1 MPSDIAKQIVQ
12 QVFGDNK
19 AAAVDS
25 INDAIAATTYDAIQA
40 RKVEF
45 AKAMGFELDDT
56 AQDSADE
63 IEKSIDG
70 VGDAEVTDVDTSG
83 VRLPSD
89 PDPNDPPA
97 DVVPDPLPPNTAVV
111 DSIEPIEEPKD
122 ETDI

>member
-12 QVFGDNK
+12 QVFGDDK

-25 INDAIAATTYDAIQA
+25 INDALGASTYDAIQA

-122 ETDI
+122 ETDS

>member
-12 QVFGDNK
+12 QVFGGDK

-25 INDAIAATTYDAIQA
+25 INDALGASTYDAIQA

-83 VRLPSD
+83 IRLPSD

-97 DVVPDPLPPNTAVV
+97 AETETPTE
-111 DSIEPIEEPKD
+111 EPETTEEPKD
-122 ETDI
+122 ETDS

>member
-12 QVFGDNK
+12 QVFGDDK

-40 RKVEF
+40 RKVDF
-45 AKAMGFELDDT
+45 AKSMGFELDDT
-56 AQDSADE
+56 AQASADE
-63 IEKSIDG
+63 VEKSLDG
-70 VGDAEVTDVDTSG
+70 VGDAEVTDVDVQG
-83 VRLPSD
+83 RKPDD
-89 PDPNDPPA
+89 PDPNDSLT
-97 DVVPDPLPPNTAVV
+97 DEVPDPLPPNTAVV

>member
-12 QVFGDNK
+12 QVFGDDK

-25 INDAIAATTYDAIQA
+25 INDALGASTYDAIQA

-45 AKAMGFELDDT
+45 AKSMGFELDDT
-56 AQDSADE
+56 AQANADE
-63 IEKSIDG
+63 VEKSLDG

>member
-12 QVFGDNK
+12 QVFGGDK
-19 AAAVDS
+19 ASAVDS
-25 INDAIAATTYDAIQA
+25 INDALGASTYDAIQA

-122 ETDI
+122 ETDS

>member
-12 QVFGDNK
+12 QVFGDDK
-19 AAAVDS
+19 ASAVDS
-25 INDAIAATTYDAIQA
+25 INDALGASTYDAIQA

-122 ETDI
+122 ETDS

>member
-12 QVFGDNK
+12 QVFGGDK
-19 AAAVDS
+19 ASAVDS
-25 INDAIAATTYDAIQA
+25 INDALGASTYDAIQA

-83 VRLPSD
+83 IRLPSD

-97 DVVPDPLPPNTAVV
+97 AETETPTE
-111 DSIEPIEEPKD
+111 EPETTEEPKD
-122 ETDI
+122 ETDS

>member
-12 QVFGDNK
+12 QVFGDDK

-25 INDAIAATTYDAIQA
+25 INDALGASTYDAIQA

-89 PDPNDPPA
+89 PDPNEVEQP
-97 DVVPDPLPPNTAVV
+97 TAETETPTE
-111 DSIEPIEEPKD
+111 EPETTEQPKD
-122 ETDI
+122 ETDS

>member
-12 QVFGDNK
+12 QVFGGDK

-25 INDAIAATTYDAIQA
+25 INDALGASTYDAIQA

-83 VRLPSD
+83 IRLPSD
-89 PDPNDPPA
+89 PDLWRKTTSA
-97 DVVPDPLPPNTAVV
+97 TH
-111 DSIEPIEEPKD
+111 PKRYLHR
-122 ETDI
+122 IHSQRRLR

>member
-12 QVFGDNK
+12 QVFGDDK

-25 INDAIAATTYDAIQA
+25 INDALGASTYDAIQA

-83 VRLPSD
+83 VRLPSA
-89 PDPNDPPA
+89 PDPNEVEQP
-97 DVVPDPLPPNTAVV
+97 TAEKETPTE
-111 DSIEPIEEPKD
+111 EPETIEEPKD
-122 ETDI
+122 ETDS

>member
-12 QVFGDNK
+12 QVFGDDK

-25 INDAIAATTYDAIQA
+25 INDALGASTYDAIQA

-63 IEKSIDG
+63 IEKSVDG
-70 VGDAEVTDVDTSG
+70 IGDAEVTDVDTSG

-122 ETDI
+122 ETDS

>member
-12 QVFGDNK
+12 QVFGDDR
-19 AAAVDS
+19 AVAVDS
-25 INDAIAATTYDAIQA
+25 INDALGAATYDAIQA

-45 AKAMGFELDDT
+45 AKSMGFELDDT
-56 AQDSADE
+56 AQANADE

>member
-12 QVFGDNK
+12 QVFGGDK

-25 INDAIAATTYDAIQA
+25 INDALGASTYDAIQA

-83 VRLPSD
+83 IRLPSD

-122 ETDI
+122 ETDS

>member
-12 QVFGDNK
+12 QVFGDDK

-40 RKVEF
+40 RKIDF
-45 AKAMGFELDDT
+45 AKSMGFELDDT
-56 AQDSADE
+56 AQANADE

-89 PDPNDPPA
+89 SDPNEVEQP
-97 DVVPDPLPPNTAVV
+97 TAE
-111 DSIEPIEEPKD
+111 IPTEEPETTEEPKD
-122 ETDI
+122 ETDS

>member
-12 QVFGDNK
+12 QVFGGDK

-25 INDAIAATTYDAIQA
+25 INDALGASTYDAIQA

-63 IEKSIDG
+63 IEKSVDG
-70 VGDAEVTDVDTSG
+70 IGDAEVKDVDTSG
-83 VRLPSD
+83 IRLPSD

-122 ETDI
+122 ETDS